1 MKLGIIGLGF
11 VGSSVKNAYDNAG
24 INTVCSDPLKG
35 FNATHNE
42 LAATDAIFIC
52 VPSPQ
57 SANGSCDT
65 SILESI
71 LEQYKD
77 YTGVFISKVTASPL
91 KYAQLK
97 EQYPN
102 LVHAPEFLVAA
113 TAKEDY
119 LNGQFAIVGGDE
131 EHCKKALVA
140 IKLGQTKITNS
151 KFCSIQEAA
160 LAKYTINSF
169 LATKV
174 IFMNQM
180 KLLAD
185 KLNADYNVIT
195 ECIQMDSR
203 IGRSHMSVPGP
214 DGKYGFGGACFPKD
228 TSAINYLSKEL
239 GADFTLLEE
248 VIRTN
253 KLIRDL

>member
-11 VGSSVKNAYDNAG
+11 VGSAVKNSYDIAG
-24 INTVCSDPLKG
+24 IKTVCSDPYKG
-35 FNATHNE
+35 INTE
-42 LAATDAIFIC
+42 YGDIITTDAIFIC

-65 SILESI
+65 SILESV

-131 EHCKKALVA
+131 EYCKKALEA
-140 IKLGQTKITNS
+140 IKLGQTKITNF

-160 LAKYTINSF
+160 LAKYTINNF

-174 IFMNQM
+174 IFMNQI

-185 KLNADYNVIT
+185 KLDANYNVVAN
-195 ECIQMDSR
+195 CVQMDLRLGS
-203 IGRSHMSVPGP
+203 SHMSVPGP
-214 DGKYGFGGACFPKD
+214 DGEYGFGGACFPKD
-228 TSAINYLSKEL
+228 TSAIVYLSKEL
-239 GADFTLLEE
+239 DVDFTLLEE

-253 KLIRDL
+253 KLLRK